1 MSSSP
6 KPIRLDIFVYAK
18 KPISRRAS
26 LRRRSAYSRLSL
38 SILWN
43 LGPNRMDRRRFI
55 FRRGLKIWPSFY
67 LFLLFV
73 AAFWFRKPSSLLGEQ
88 ILYNLVWL
96 QNYHA
101 SNSIFLIHMWSLAVE
116 EHFYVLLPA
125 LLLLLIKVCRGR
137 DPFWPIPV
145 IFVLF
150 SALCLASRWTL
161 PPGANA
167 GATQMRIDSLF
178 AGVAL

>member
-55 FRRGLKIWPSFY
+55 FCVERVPD
-67 LFLLFV
+67 
-73 AAFWFRKPSSLLGEQ
+73 FR
-88 ILYNLVWL
+88 
-96 QNYHA
+96 
-101 SNSIFLIHMWSLAVE
+101 LAVSGTQGHRISQFQAIHITAWPE
-116 EHFYVLLPA
+116 DLALVLPVLTIRCG
-125 LLLLLIKVCRGR
+125 LLVQEAVQPSG
-137 DPFWPIPV
+137 
-145 IFVLF
+145 
-150 SALCLASRWTL
+150 
-161 PPGANA
+161 
-167 GATQMRIDSLF
+167 
-178 AGVAL
+178 

>member
-55 FRRGLKIWPSFY
+55 FC
-67 LFLLFV
+67 V
-73 AAFWFRKPSSLLGEQ
+73 AWVPDFRLAISGTQGHRISQ
-88 ILYNLVWL
+88 FQAI
-96 QNYHA
+96 HITA
-101 SNSIFLIHMWSLAVE
+101 SPEDL
-116 EHFYVLLPA
+116 A
-125 LLLLLIKVCRGR
+125 LLL
-137 DPFWPIPV
+137 PFLTVRCGLFLQEAFQPSGLAHPV
-145 IFVLF
+145 
-150 SALCLASRWTL
+150 
-161 PPGANA
+161 
-167 GATQMRIDSLF
+167 
-178 AGVAL
+178 

>member
-55 FRRGLKIWPSFY
+55 FCVERVPDFRLAVSGTQGHRISQFQAIHITAWPEDLALGLPVLTIRCG
-67 LFLLFV
+67 LFV
-73 AAFWFRKPSSLLGEQ
+73 QEPVHPFGCANPLEPGLFAELPC
-88 ILYNLVWL
+88 V
-96 QNYHA
+96 H
-101 SNSIFLIHMWSLAVE
+101 FLIT
-116 EHFYVLLPA
+116 
-125 LLLLLIKVCRGR
+125 
-137 DPFWPIPV
+137 D
-145 IFVLF
+145 
-150 SALCLASRWTL
+150 
-161 PPGANA
+161 
-167 GATQMRIDSLF
+167 
-178 AGVAL
+178 